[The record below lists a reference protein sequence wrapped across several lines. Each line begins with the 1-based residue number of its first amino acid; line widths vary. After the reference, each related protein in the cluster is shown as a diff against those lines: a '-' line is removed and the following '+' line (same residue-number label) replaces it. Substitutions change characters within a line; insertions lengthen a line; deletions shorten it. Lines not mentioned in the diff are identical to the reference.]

1 MPASTSKRQ
10 AKRPFQPSITD
21 YFSRGHDGSAV
32 STHSEPPRGSVSVPV
47 LPAAVQ
53 ASLLNVGMRVR
64 KSVPEGYQT
73 KRGSPASGGNPL
85 AKGAATTTRSNPTQ
99 KPLFQRPRELAPFCG
114 ILKVGG
120 YAVPESAYPP
130 DIDDL
135 PPLDKMEL
143 DEDGLPLASQ
153 ESNNSITSTQPTS
166 TTSLGKRPYEEDE
179 EFDGADPVIFEDEA
193 ASSVSGYLSAAPA
206 HDVMNDFVFSR
217 PLAQPKTRRQF
228 DMATHF
234 KSPAGGQENDRLH
247 RRPDSGEFEEA
258 SFLQPS
264 DSVEHEMLMD

>member
-1 MPASTSKRQ
+1 MPASKSKRQ

-21 YFSRGHDGSAV
+21 YFSHGQDGSAA
-32 STHSEPPRGSVSVPV
+32 SAHSESSRGSVPV

-53 ASLLNVGMRVR
+53 SSLLNVGMRVR

-85 AKGAATTTRSNPTQ
+85 AKGAATSPSNPTQ
-99 KPLFQRPRELAPFCG
+99 KPLCPRPSELAPFCG

-135 PPLDKMEL
+135 PPLDDMEL
-143 DEDGLPLASQ
+143 GEDGLPLASQ
-153 ESNNSITSTQPTS
+153 ESNCSTTSTHPTS
-166 TTSLGKRPYEEDE
+166 TISLGKRRHEEDDL
-179 EFDGADPVIFEDEA
+179 FDGADPVVFEDEA
-193 ASSVSGYLSAAPA
+193 ASSVSGYLSTAPA
-206 HDVMNDFVFSR
+206 HGVMTDLVFSR
-217 PLAQPKTRRQF
+217 PLAQPKTRRPF

-234 KSPAGGQENDRLH
+234 KSPAGGQENGRL
-247 RRPDSGEFEEA
+247 RMSPDSGEFEEA

-264 DSVEHEMLMD
+264 DFVEHEMHMG